1 MAARDAV
8 QNVGFKHGVEGN
20 PAQFNAV
27 VLQNAAVVLEVLPN
41 LERLFVFQNR
51 LQQLKHAFTGDL
63 LRRIQVI
70 VRHRNVGGNTWLC
83 RK

>member
-27 VLQNAAVVLEVLPN
+27 VLQNTAVVLEVLSN
-41 LERLFVFQNR
+41 LERLFVFQDR
-51 LQQLKHAFTGDL
+51 L
-63 LRRIQVI
+63 
-70 VRHRNVGGNTWLC
+70 
-83 RK
+83 